1 MLSNGRKRSR
11 ISQDALD
18 TYRFGGEF
26 DDQVFCDQDN
36 SLFMLLDKNS
46 HLIPFP
52 SDDPHLVN
60 EFLKEEFD
68 KELQTHVETQ
78 TSNDLGNGV
87 SCIGADRSQ
96 TPFLN
101 TSSNTSP
108 NDSPFETFIKQES
121 VTSGDNEKSYEQ
133 QRKQPSSVICANT
146 VATLKRS
153 IAGSSRL
160 IGTFT
165 ALKTTYLKLCK
176 EFNFLLGKFN
186 ENERIKIELIHENN
200 ELRKLLWDAIKDRE
214 MDRKQYKA
222 QLAQLEKN
230 Q

>member
-11 ISQDALD
+11 ISQDVLE
-18 TYRFGGEF
+18 TYRFGSGYE
-26 DDQVFCDQDN
+26 DPVFNDPDN
-36 SLFMLLDKNS
+36 SLFLLLDKGP
-46 HLIPFP
+46 HMIQFP
-52 SDDPHLVN
+52 PDDPHFVN
-60 EFLKEEFD
+60 EFFNDELD
-68 KELQTHVETQ
+68 KALEVQLVPQ
-78 TSNDLGNGV
+78 TSNNAGNGTP
-87 SCIGADRSQ
+87 CIGANRSQ
-96 TPFLN
+96 TFLN

-108 NDSPFETFIKQES
+108 HDSPFETFIKQES
-121 VTSGDNEKSYEQ
+121 VTSDENEKTYEQ
-133 QRKQPSSVICANT
+133 QRKQPPPVICANT

-222 QLAQLEKN
+222 QLAQLEKH
-230 Q
+230 QR